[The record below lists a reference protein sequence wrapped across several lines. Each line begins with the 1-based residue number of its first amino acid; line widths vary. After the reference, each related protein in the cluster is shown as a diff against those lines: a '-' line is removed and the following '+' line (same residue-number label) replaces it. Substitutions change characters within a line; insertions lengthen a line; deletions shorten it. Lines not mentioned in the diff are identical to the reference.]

1 MQGHRRRRETKRSP
15 AIPIR
20 PKGWGGTGPSF
31 CCSSSPMSLHRLVVA
46 PRSGLRRAPNKHYRI
61 YGSEYRKTGVELHI
75 KEIPFSRILPTA
87 YYDQAIASIPAV
99 YPGSEIVAKRRLG
112 RFGPDLTASYS
123 MVCYKESSE
132 IDQVTISGVVIIDMK
147 AWSFNALVESSL
159 FADTLIL
166 VLETLAA
173 LPSKE

>member
-1 MQGHRRRRETKRSP
+1 MK
-15 AIPIR
+15 ALLFLILILAA
-20 PKGWGGTGPSF
+20 PS
-31 CCSSSPMSLHRLVVA
+31 VGAQENEV
-46 PRSGLRRAPNKHYRI
+46 
-61 YGSEYRKTGVELHI
+61 RKFPLETGVELHI

-87 YYDQAIASIPAV
+87 YYDQAMASIPAV
-99 YPGSEIVAKRRLG
+99 YPGSEIVAKRRFG

-123 MVCYKESSE
+123 MVCYKKSSE
-132 IDQVTISGVVIIDMK
+132 IDQVTISGVLTSKGK
-147 AWSFNALVESSL
+147 AWSFDALVEGSL

>member
-1 MQGHRRRRETKRSP
+1 MKVL
-15 AIPIR
+15 PI
-20 PKGWGGTGPSF
+20 F
-31 CCSSSPMSLHRLVVA
+31 VLALAASSAGAQENVGQKISL
-46 PRSGLRRAPNKHYRI
+46 
-61 YGSEYRKTGVELHI
+61 ETGVELHI

-87 YYDQAIASIPAV
+87 YYDQAVASIPAV
-99 YPGSEIVAKRRLG
+99 YPGSEIVAKRRFG
-112 RFGPDLTASYS
+112 RFGPDVPASYS

-132 IDQVTISGVVIIDMK
+132 IDQVTISGVLTSNGK
-147 AWSFNALVESSL
+147 AWSFDALVEGSL

>member
-1 MQGHRRRRETKRSP
+1 MK
-15 AIPIR
+15 ALLILILILAA
-20 PKGWGGTGPSF
+20 PS
-31 CCSSSPMSLHRLVVA
+31 VGA
-46 PRSGLRRAPNKHYRI
+46 QE
-61 YGSEYRKTGVELHI
+61 SEVRKYLLETGVELHI

-87 YYDQAIASIPAV
+87 YYDQAMASIPGV
-99 YPGSEIVAKRRLG
+99 YPGSEIVAKRRYG

-123 MVCYKESSE
+123 MVCYKESSQIE
-132 IDQVTISGVVIIDMK
+132 QVTISGVITINGR
-147 AWSFNALVESSL
+147 AWSFDALVESSL

>member
-1 MQGHRRRRETKRSP
+1 MRAR
-15 AIPIR
+15 PIVVLV
-20 PKGWGGTGPSF
+20 F
-31 CCSSSPMSLHRLVVA
+31 AASSAGAQDNEDQKISL
-46 PRSGLRRAPNKHYRI
+46 
-61 YGSEYRKTGVELHI
+61 ETGVELQI

-87 YYDQAIASIPAV
+87 YYDQAVASIPAV
-99 YPGSEIVAKRRLG
+99 YPGSQIIAKRRFG
-112 RFGPDLTASYS
+112 RFGPDVPASYS

-132 IDQVTISGVVIIDMK
+132 IDQVTISGVLTSNGK
-147 AWSFNALVESSL
+147 AWSFDALVEGSL

>member
-1 MQGHRRRRETKRSP
+1 MK
-15 AIPIR
+15 ALLILILILAA
-20 PKGWGGTGPSF
+20 PS
-31 CCSSSPMSLHRLVVA
+31 VGA
-46 PRSGLRRAPNKHYRI
+46 QE
-61 YGSEYRKTGVELHI
+61 SEVRKYLLETGVELHI

-87 YYDQAIASIPAV
+87 YYDQAMASIPGV
-99 YPGSEIVAKRRLG
+99 YPGSEIVAKRRYG

-123 MVCYKESSE
+123 MVCYKESSHIE
-132 IDQVTISGVVIIDMK
+132 QVTISGVITINGR
-147 AWSFNALVESSL
+147 AWSFDALVESSL

>member
-1 MQGHRRRRETKRSP
+1 MKALLIFVLVLAASSVGAQENEVQEVPLETG
-15 AIPIR
+15 I
-20 PKGWGGTGPSF
+20 
-31 CCSSSPMSLHRLVVA
+31 
-46 PRSGLRRAPNKHYRI
+46 
-61 YGSEYRKTGVELHI
+61 ELHI

-87 YYDQAIASIPAV
+87 YYDQAMASIPAV
-99 YPGSEIVAKRRLG
+99 YPGSEIVAKRRFG

-123 MVCYKESSE
+123 MVCYRESSE
-132 IDQVTISGVVIIDMK
+132 IDQITISGVLTSKGK
-147 AWSFNALVESSL
+147 AWSFEALVEGSL

>member
-1 MQGHRRRRETKRSP
+1 M
-15 AIPIR
+15 
-20 PKGWGGTGPSF
+20 
-31 CCSSSPMSLHRLVVA
+31 
-46 PRSGLRRAPNKHYRI
+46 
-61 YGSEYRKTGVELHI
+61 
-75 KEIPFSRILPTA
+75 
-87 YYDQAIASIPAV
+87 ASIPAV
-99 YPGSEIVAKRRLG
+99 YPGSEIVAKRRFG

-147 AWSFNALVESSL
+147 AWSFDVLVEGPL

>member
-1 MQGHRRRRETKRSP
+1 MRTVFILILIF
-15 AIPIR
+15 AA
-20 PKGWGGTGPSF
+20 PS
-31 CCSSSPMSLHRLVVA
+31 VGA
-46 PRSGLRRAPNKHYRI
+46 QE
-61 YGSEYRKTGVELHI
+61 SEVRKVPLETGVELHI

-87 YYDQAIASIPAV
+87 YYDQAMASIPAV
-99 YPGSEIVAKRRLG
+99 YPGSEMVAKRRFG
-112 RFGPDLTASYS
+112 RFGSDLTASYS

-132 IDQVTISGVVIIDMK
+132 IDRVTISGVVAINRK
-147 AWSFNALVESSL
+147 AWSFDTLVEGSL

>member
-1 MQGHRRRRETKRSP
+1 MRTVFILVLIF
-15 AIPIR
+15 AA
-20 PKGWGGTGPSF
+20 
-31 CCSSSPMSLHRLVVA
+31 SSVGAQENEV
-46 PRSGLRRAPNKHYRI
+46 
-61 YGSEYRKTGVELHI
+61 RKVPLETGVDLCI

-99 YPGSEIVAKRRLG
+99 YPGSAIVARG
-112 RFGPDLTASYS
+112 RFGRLGPALTASYS
-123 MVCYKESSE
+123 LVCYKESPE
-132 IDQVTISGVVIIDMK
+132 IDQVTISGIVTINRK
-147 AWSFNALVESSL
+147 AWSFDALVEGSL

>member
-1 MQGHRRRRETKRSP
+1 MRVLLMFVLILAASSAGAQESEVREFP
-15 AIPIR
+15 
-20 PKGWGGTGPSF
+20 
-31 CCSSSPMSLHRLVVA
+31 L
-46 PRSGLRRAPNKHYRI
+46 
-61 YGSEYRKTGVELHI
+61 ETGVELHI

-87 YYDQAIASIPAV
+87 YYDQAMASIPAV
-99 YPGSEIVAKRRLG
+99 YPGSEIVAKRRFG

-123 MVCYKESSE
+123 MVCYKESSQIE
-132 IDQVTISGVVIIDMK
+132 QVTISGVITINGR
-147 AWSFNALVESSL
+147 AWSFDALVESSL

>member
-1 MQGHRRRRETKRSP
+1 MLLM
-15 AIPIR
+15 
-20 PKGWGGTGPSF
+20 F
-31 CCSSSPMSLHRLVVA
+31 VLFFVA
-46 PRSGLRRAPNKHYRI
+46 PSVGAQEREVL
-61 YGSEYRKTGVELHI
+61 ETGVELHI

-99 YPGSEIVAKRRLG
+99 YPGSEIVAKRRFG

-132 IDQVTISGVVIIDMK
+132 IDQVTISGVITINGK

-173 LPSKE
+173 LASKE

>member
-1 MQGHRRRRETKRSP
+1 M
-15 AIPIR
+15 
-20 PKGWGGTGPSF
+20 KGLLILILILAAPS
-31 CCSSSPMSLHRLVVA
+31 VGA
-46 PRSGLRRAPNKHYRI
+46 QE
-61 YGSEYRKTGVELHI
+61 SEVRGFPLETGVELHI

-87 YYDQAIASIPAV
+87 YYDQAMASIPAV
-99 YPGSEIVAKRRLG
+99 YPGSEMVAKRRFG
-112 RFGPDLTASYS
+112 RFGSDLTASYS

-132 IDQVTISGVVIIDMK
+132 IDRVTISGVVAINRK
-147 AWSFNALVESSL
+147 AWSFDALVEGSL

>member
-1 MQGHRRRRETKRSP
+1 MR
-15 AIPIR
+15 ALPIVVLD
-20 PKGWGGTGPSF
+20 F
-31 CCSSSPMSLHRLVVA
+31 AASSAGAQDNEDQKISL
-46 PRSGLRRAPNKHYRI
+46 
-61 YGSEYRKTGVELHI
+61 ETGVELQI

-87 YYDQAIASIPAV
+87 YYDQAVASIPAV
-99 YPGSEIVAKRRLG
+99 YPGSEIIAKRRFG
-112 RFGPDLTASYS
+112 RFGADVPVSYS

-132 IDQVTISGVVIIDMK
+132 IDQVTISGVLTSNGT
-147 AWSFNALVESSL
+147 AWSFDALVEGSL

>member
-1 MQGHRRRRETKRSP
+1 MK
-15 AIPIR
+15 ALLILILILAA
-20 PKGWGGTGPSF
+20 
-31 CCSSSPMSLHRLVVA
+31 SSAGAQENEV
-46 PRSGLRRAPNKHYRI
+46 
-61 YGSEYRKTGVELHI
+61 RKVPLETGVELHI

-99 YPGSEIVAKRRLG
+99 YPGSEIVAKRRFG

-132 IDQVTISGVVIIDMK
+132 IDQVSISGVVIIDMK

>member
-1 MQGHRRRRETKRSP
+1 MK
-15 AIPIR
+15 ALLILILILAA
-20 PKGWGGTGPSF
+20 
-31 CCSSSPMSLHRLVVA
+31 SSAGAQDNEGQKISL
-46 PRSGLRRAPNKHYRI
+46 
-61 YGSEYRKTGVELHI
+61 ETGVELHI

-99 YPGSEIVAKRRLG
+99 YPGSEIVAKRRFG

-123 MVCYKESSE
+123 MVCYKESSQ

-147 AWSFNALVESSL
+147 AWSFDVLVEGPL

>member
-1 MQGHRRRRETKRSP
+1 MK
-15 AIPIR
+15 ALPIVVLAL
-20 PKGWGGTGPSF
+20 TA
-31 CCSSSPMSLHRLVVA
+31 SSAGAQDNEGQKISL
-46 PRSGLRRAPNKHYRI
+46 
-61 YGSEYRKTGVELHI
+61 ETGVELHI

-87 YYDQAIASIPAV
+87 YYDQAMASIPAV
-99 YPGSEIVAKRRLG
+99 YPGSEIVAKRRFG

-132 IDQVTISGVVIIDMK
+132 IDQITISGVLTSNGK
-147 AWSFNALVESSL
+147 AWSFDALVEGSL

-173 LPSKE
+173 QPSKE